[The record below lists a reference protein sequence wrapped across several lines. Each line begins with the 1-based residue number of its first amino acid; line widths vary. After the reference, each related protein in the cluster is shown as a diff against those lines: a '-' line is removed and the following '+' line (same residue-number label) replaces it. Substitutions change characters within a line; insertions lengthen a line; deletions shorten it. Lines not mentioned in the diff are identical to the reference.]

1 MSSVI
6 GLISTNYTGE
16 HYGKL
21 IEDRPVASIPFGGRY
36 RLIDFTL
43 SSMANSDIGTVG
55 VITPSNY
62 RSLADHLNMGREW
75 GLNKKQGGMFML
87 PGAVHGLFCRGGH
100 APYLVEVLNKDEES
114 RVRRLEAAS
123 RP

>member
-43 SSMANSDIGTVG
+43 SSMANSGIGTVG

-75 GLNKKQGGMFML
+75 GLSKKQGGMFML
-87 PGAVHGLFCRGGH
+87 PAQCM
-100 APYLVEVLNKDEES
+100 DS
-114 RVRRLEAAS
+114 RISMPGSAFGT
-123 RP
+123 

>member
-43 SSMANSDIGTVG
+43 SSMANSGIGTVG

-75 GLNKKQGGMFML
+75 GLSKKQGGMFML
-87 PGAVHGLFCRGGH
+87 PGAVHGLKDLH
-100 APYLVEVLNKDEES
+100 ARS
-114 RVRRLEAAS
+114 AFGT
-123 RP
+123 

>member
-62 RSLADHLNMGREW
+62 RSLADHLNGASAKSRAVCLCCPARCMGSRISMR
-75 GLNKKQGGMFML
+75 GSVCGM
-87 PGAVHGLFCRGGH
+87 
-100 APYLVEVLNKDEES
+100 
-114 RVRRLEAAS
+114 
-123 RP
+123 